1 MYLKEVNLKRSN
13 TIGLEAFIKT
23 IQIDKPTLCENTILA
38 LIDFIVSSG
47 CRAIEFRKMSNR
59 AMGISKTDICILNYD
74 VLKIPD
80 EYTLYIILHEVAHQY
95 QYRKHGKNLV
105 LDVYLESTP
114 LDEAAKKLL
123 RIEQIADRLAIA
135 KLNNILQENNIR
147 LSKPIISRYL
157 DKTDLTQITNYLNK
171 IRKEISEKDLSTIE
185 EINDHI
191 LWSINQETIVRS

>member
-13 TIGLEAFIKT
+13 TIGLDTFIKT
-23 IQIDKPTLCENTILA
+23 IQIDKPTLCENIILA

-59 AMGISKTDICILNYD
+59 AMGISKTDVCILNYD
-74 VLKIPD
+74 VLKMPD

-123 RIEQIADRLAIA
+123 RVEQIADRLAIA
-135 KLNNILQENNIR
+135 KLNTILQENNIK
-147 LSKPIISRYL
+147 LSKPIVSRYL
-157 DKTDLTQITNYLNK
+157 GLTDLTQIKNYLSK
-171 IRKEISEKDLSTIE
+171 IRSNIGQMKLLNIE
-185 EINDHI
+185 EINDYI
-191 LWSINQETIVRS
+191 YQKVSIETISQ

>member
-1 MYLKEVNLKRSN
+1 MYLKEVNLERSN
-13 TIGLEAFIKT
+13 TLGLAAFIKT
-23 IQIDKPTLCENTILA
+23 IRIDKPTLCENTILA

-59 AMGISKTDICILNYD
+59 AMGISKTDVCILNYD
-74 VLKIPD
+74 VLKLPD
-80 EYTLYIILHEVAHQY
+80 EYTLYIILHEVSHQY

-114 LDEAAKKLL
+114 LDDAAKKLL
-123 RIEQIADRLAIA
+123 LVEQIADRLAIA
-135 KLNNILQENNIR
+135 KLNWILKETNIK
-147 LSKPIISRYL
+147 LSQPIVSRYL
-157 DKTDLTQITNYLNK
+157 GLTDLTQIKNHLNK

-191 LWSINQETIVRS
+191 LWSINQDIMVRS

>member
-13 TIGLEAFIKT
+13 VVGLEAFIKT
-23 IQIDKPTLCENTILA
+23 IRIDKPTLCENTILE

-59 AMGISKTDICILNYD
+59 AMGISKTDVCILNYD

-80 EYTLYIILHEVAHQY
+80 EYALYIILHEVAHQY

-114 LDEAAKKLL
+114 LDDAAKKLL
-123 RIEQIADRLAIA
+123 LVEQIADRLAIA
-135 KLNNILQENNIR
+135 KLNWILKENNIK
-147 LSKPIISRYL
+147 LSQPIISRYL
-157 DKTDLTQITNYLNK
+157 GLTDLTQIKNHLNK

-191 LWSINQETIVRS
+191 LWSINQDIMVRS